1 MPVELDTSAP
11 DSFVS
16 HIADKIHMGYDLTT
30 DPAPRFDAP
39 VWTPRELATLAE
51 TLLRGL
57 EALDNVLRDF

>member
-30 DPAPRFDAP
+30 DPAPQQRKP
-39 VWTPRELATLAE
+39 STL
-51 TLLRGL
+51 
-57 EALDNVLRDF
+57 